1 MTSLT
6 LVRRIAARPSIVFE
20 ALSTSE
26 GVAAWWG
33 PDNLPVVSA
42 QVDARIGGGYR
53 VRFRTGDGREHE
65 AHGEFLDVSPPS
77 KLVMTW
83 AWSVGGEPEEDGRT
97 SLIEFDVRPVGGGSE
112 LTFTHSQLRNE
123 ISRASHEGGWAGAL
137 NKLVAQLGEL
147 PG

>member
-1 MTSLT
+1 M
-6 LVRRIAARPSIVFE
+6 
-20 ALSTSE
+20 
-26 GVAAWWG
+26 
-33 PDNLPVVSA
+33 
-42 QVDARIGGGYR
+42 
-53 VRFRTGDGREHE
+53 RFRTADGREHE

-137 NKLVAQLGEL
+137 EKLVAQLRQI

>member
-6 LVRRIAARPSIVFE
+6 LIRRIAARPSIVFE

-53 VRFRTGDGREHE
+53 VRFRTLDGGEHE

-77 KLVMTW
+77 RLVMTW
-83 AWSVGGEPEEDGRT
+83 AFSVGGEPEEDGRT
-97 SLIEFDVRPVGGGSE
+97 SFVEFNVRAIDGGSE

-123 ISRASHEGGWAGAL
+123 ASLASHEAGWAGAL
-137 NKLVAQLGEL
+137 AKLVAQLGSV
-147 PG
+147 PN

>member
-6 LVRRIAARPSIVFE
+6 LVRRIAARPSIVFK

-33 PDNLPVVSA
+33 PHELPVVSA
-42 QVDARIGGGYR
+42 WVDARIGGDYR
-53 VRFRTGDGREHE
+53 VRFLTNDGAEHE

-77 KLVMTW
+77 RLVMTW
-83 AWSVGGEPEEDGRT
+83 KYSAGGEPEELGR
-97 SLIEFDVRPVGGGSE
+97 SSIIEFDVRPIDGGSE

-123 ISRASHEGGWAGAL
+123 ISVASHTAGWAGAFA
-137 NKLVAQLGEL
+137 KLEAQLGEIRF
-147 PG
+147 

>member
-20 ALSTSE
+20 AISTSE
-26 GVAAWWG
+26 GVATWWG
-33 PDNLPVVSA
+33 PHELPVVSA

-53 VRFRTGDGREHE
+53 VRFRTLDGREHE
-65 AHGEFLDVSPPS
+65 AHGEFLDVSPP
-77 KLVMTW
+77 KRLVMTW
-83 AWSVGGEPEEDGRT
+83 AFSVGGEPEEDGRT
-97 SLIEFDVRPVGGGSE
+97 SVIEIDVRRIDGGSE

-123 ISRASHEGGWAGAL
+123 ISLASHQAGWIGAL
-137 NKLVAQLGEL
+137 DKLVAQLGPA